1 MKYSE
6 KKRGKALTLGQ
17 LRVLVAKLD
26 GVPDNAVVRH
36 GNLRAKEISV
46 DENELLDGPPMVAAV
61 DEFGNPGMIESPE
74 RR

>member
-17 LRVLVAKLD
+17 LRALVAKLD

-36 GNLRAKEISV
+36 GSARAREISV
-46 DENELLDGPPMVAAV
+46 DEDELLTPRLVPAA
-61 DEFGNPGMIESPE
+61 DEFGNPGMIEPDS